1 MRVVRWTLHFLAI
14 SFITSYIG
22 TEARAQTVAEAAR
35 QERERRKTVQTKTVI
50 TNADVVTSP
59 APPSASTTTESK
71 PEQSATTQGPK
82 DKKGRDEKYWRSA
95 FESARQELKRA
106 QDKVQVTQLKVND
119 LNTMLLRQSDV
130 YNRENRIGPDL
141 ADAKAQLDAAEQE
154 VRQAQQK
161 IADLEEELRRSGGLP
176 GWAR

>member
-14 SFITSYIG
+14 SFITSSIG
-22 TEARAQTVAEAAR
+22 TEARGQTVAEAAR

-59 APPSASTTTESK
+59 AAASASATESK
-71 PEQSATTQGPK
+71 PEQSAATVGPK

-95 FESARQELKRA
+95 FEAARQELKRA
-106 QDKVQVTQLKVND
+106 QDKVQVAQLKVND
-119 LNTMLLRQSDV
+119 LNMMLLRQSDV

-141 ADAKAQLDAAEQE
+141 ADAKTQLAAAEQE